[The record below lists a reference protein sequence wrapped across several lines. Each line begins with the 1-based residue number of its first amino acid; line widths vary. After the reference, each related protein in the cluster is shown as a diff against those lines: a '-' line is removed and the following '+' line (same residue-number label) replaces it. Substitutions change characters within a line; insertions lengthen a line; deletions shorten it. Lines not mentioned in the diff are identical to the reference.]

1 MRAAANFGRSA
12 FIIRSSCSACLWA
25 IVWILL
31 ASTATAADYKVTGKP
46 LPLQIQLPISRCE
59 KPGGLPRQPRH
70 NERAIKPSVHNPRPF
85 PRQPPRKVPVTSGGV
100 PAPSPTNITSFRDL
114 FRFQPAL
121 VQGPVSTGPETKP
134 SCRDSRNVAEQVCF
148 SKNGME
154 VRILAAA
161 EASLQPAKI

>member
-121 VQGPVSTGPETKP
+121 VQGPVSTGPETK
-134 SCRDSRNVAEQVCF
+134 
-148 SKNGME
+148 
-154 VRILAAA
+154 LAA
-161 EASLQPAKI
+161 EIHGT